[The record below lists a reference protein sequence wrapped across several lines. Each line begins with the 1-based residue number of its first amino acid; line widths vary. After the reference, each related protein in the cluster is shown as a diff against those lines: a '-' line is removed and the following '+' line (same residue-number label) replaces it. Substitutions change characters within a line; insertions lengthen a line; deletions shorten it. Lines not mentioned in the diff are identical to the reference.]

1 MKMGKT
7 GEIGDRFG
15 EENKEFHLGHATFEI
30 FVSHL
35 RRKVNQADC
44 LLNIMFGN

>member
-7 GEIGDRFG
+7 GEIGNKFG
-15 EENKEFHLGHATFEI
+15 EENNEFHLGHVTFEI

-35 RRKVNQADC
+35 RGKVNQVDY
-44 LLNIMFGN
+44 F